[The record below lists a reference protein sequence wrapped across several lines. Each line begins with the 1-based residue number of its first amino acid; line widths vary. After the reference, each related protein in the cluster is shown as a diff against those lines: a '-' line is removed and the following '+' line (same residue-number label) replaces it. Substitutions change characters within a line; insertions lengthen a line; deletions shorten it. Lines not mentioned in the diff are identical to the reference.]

1 MQFTMTTAAAPPGTT
16 PLAPALSVVVPTCA
30 RPALLER
37 CLRALLRQSLPAR
50 AYEIIVVDDRSD
62 PATRL
67 LIESLR
73 ARRHGSGAASAESVP
88 VRIRYL
94 PNHGRHGPA
103 AARNLGWRA
112 ARAAI
117 VAFTDDDTVPAPDWL
132 EQGLAAFTDDV
143 DALCGRI
150 HMPLPAAPTDYERNA
165 KCLEESEF
173 VTANCFC
180 RKRVLADLDGFDER
194 FTLAWRED
202 SDLHFRLLRSGARVA
217 HAPAALVV
225 HPVRPAPWG
234 VSLRQAPKIAFDAL
248 LYKKH
253 PQLYREKI
261 RATPRWDYYLIVACL
276 LLALAGL
283 AGGKGALAAGA
294 GLAWLLLSMRFCAAR
309 LRGTAKTLPHVT
321 EMIVTSALIPPL
333 AVFWR
338 LAGALRY
345 RVCFA

>member
-1 MQFTMTTAAAPPGTT
+1 MQFTITTAAAPPGTAT
-16 PLAPALSVVVPTCA
+16 LAPALSVVVPTCA

-37 CLRALLRQSLPAR
+37 CLRALLQQSLPAR
-50 AYEIIVVDDRSD
+50 AYEIIVVDDRPD

-73 ARRHGSGAASAESVP
+73 ASLQARGAARAA
-88 VRIRYL
+88 RIRYL

-132 EQGLAAFTDDV
+132 EQGLNAFTDDV

-150 HMPLPAAPTDYERNA
+150 HMPVPAAPTDYERNA

-180 RKRVLADLDGFDER
+180 RTRVLAGLDGFDER

-234 VSLRQAPKIAFDAL
+234 VSLRQASRIAFDAL

-253 PQLYREKI
+253 PRLYREKI

-283 AGGKGALAAGA
+283 AGGRVPLAAGA
-294 GLAWLLLSMRFCAAR
+294 GLAWLLLSLRFCAAR
-309 LRGTAKTLPHVT
+309 LRGTVKTLPHVT

>member
-1 MQFTMTTAAAPPGTT
+1 MQSTTTMAAAPPGSSLHTHT
-16 PLAPALSVVVPTCA
+16 PAVSVVVPTCA

-37 CLRALLRQSLPAR
+37 CLGALLQQSLPAQD
-50 AYEIIVVDDRSD
+50 YEIVVVDDRAD

-67 LIESLR
+67 LVEALR
-73 ARRHGSGAASAESVP
+73 ESGAARAAC
-88 VRIRYL
+88 IRYV
-94 PNHGRHGPA
+94 PNHGPHGPA
-103 AARNLGWRA
+103 AARNRGWRA
-112 ARAAI
+112 ARAAN
-117 VAFTDDDTVPAPDWL
+117 VAFTDDDTVPAHDWL
-132 EQGLAAFTDDV
+132 EQGLGAFTDGV

-150 HMPLPAAPTDYERNA
+150 HMPLPPAPTDYERNA

-180 RKRVLADLDGFDER
+180 RTRVLESLDGFDER

-202 SDLHFRLLRSGARVA
+202 SDLHFRLLRSGARIA
-217 HAPAALVV
+217 HAPQALVV

-234 VSLRQAPKIAFDAL
+234 VSLLQAPKIAFDAL

-253 PQLYREKI
+253 PQLYRERI
-261 RATPRWDYYLIVACL
+261 RAAPRWDYYLTVASL
-276 LLALAGL
+276 LLALSGL
-283 AGGKGALAAGA
+283 AAGSHPLFAGA
-294 GLAWLLLSMRFCAAR
+294 GLAWLLLTIRFCAMR
-309 LRGTAKTLPHVT
+309 LHGTARTFPHVS